1 MSLIIGLTGGI
12 GSGKTSAAKFFAA
25 LGADVVDTDVIA
37 HELTRPQG
45 AAIAEIQRIFTEK
58 FITAEG
64 ALNRGEMRSLVF
76 SDDSARRKLEAILHP
91 LIRME
96 VARRAAIFS
105 APYGMIVVP
114 LLLETGGYRETIQ
127 RILVVDCNEQD
138 QIARAIARTGLDE
151 QTVRA
156 IMATQLP
163 RKERLQQAD
172 DVIANDADVSHI
184 RQQVEALHGKYLAL
198 ANKPKSGS

>member
-37 HELTRPQG
+37 HELTQPQG
-45 AAIAEIQRIFTEK
+45 AAIADIRQNFTEK
-58 FITAEG
+58 FITVEG
-64 ALNRGEMRSLVF
+64 ALNRKEMRGLVF
-76 SDDSARRKLEAILHP
+76 SDSSARRKLEAILHP

-96 VARRAAIFS
+96 VTRRAAIFS
-105 APYGMIVVP
+105 APYGIIVVP
-114 LLLETGGYRETIQ
+114 LLLEAGGYREMMQ

-138 QIARAIARTGLDE
+138 QIARAITRTGLDE
-151 QTVRA
+151 QTVCA

-172 DVIANDADVSHI
+172 DVIANDADVSHL

-198 ANKPKSGS
+198 VNKPKSGS